1 MYLENYQ
8 HLKNNESYK
17 LVLIILLSILARIP
31 IILLYGDTG
40 LENEWKVLVNNLID
54 NKILAFD
61 YLNPELDEFLFGL
74 EIGKLSEPMSEQ
86 NGQVVY
92 MISEKADAREIDYDD
107 RESLKTHALQEWLDE
122 QWDKYDIE
130 TNFTSDD
137 YAWVTKQLGI

>member
-61 YLNPELDEFLFGL
+61 YLNPELDEFLIPNVWMPPLYAYYLYFFSFFNL
-74 EIGKLSEPMSEQ
+74 EESSYIKLILSS
-86 NGQVVY
+86 
-92 MISEKADAREIDYDD
+92 IFF
-107 RESLKTHALQEWLDE
+107 L
-122 QWDKYDIE
+122 
-130 TNFTSDD
+130 
-137 YAWVTKQLGI
+137 